1 MLMSQNF
8 YTNVSKIWKLCG
20 AISSPVS
27 DLSLWNL
34 ASLLIQG
41 HLSSSVSEFSSTSLR
56 WKVAKNLWK
65 GLFLISFT
73 GEILPETSPKWNKPE
88 GCSFTFYYILQMC
101 SVQVSAN
108 LLPSEIMKITT
119 QEFLPGWHHSLGKT
133 LWDLLSLMSLYL
145 EQTQGSISC
154 TE

>member
-1 MLMSQNF
+1 MHCYIFTCFWLI
-8 YTNVSKIWKLCG
+8 TLKLG
-20 AISSPVS
+20 KFVNSRSS
-27 DLSLWNL
+27 
-34 ASLLIQG
+34 
-41 HLSSSVSEFSSTSLR
+41 SSSVSKFSSPSLR
-56 WKVAKNLWK
+56 WKVSKNLWK
-65 GLFLISFT
+65 GLFLIS
-73 GEILPETSPKWNKPE
+73 ILRVKFCRRHLPNEMKQKVVLSH
-88 GCSFTFYYILQMC
+88 FIIIILQVC

>member
-1 MLMSQNF
+1 MFMSQNF
-8 YTNVSKIWKLCG
+8 YTNVCKIWKLCM

-34 ASLLIQG
+34 ARSLIQG
-41 HLSSSVSEFSSTSLR
+41 HLSSSVSEFSSTNLR

-73 GEILPETSPKWNKPE
+73 GAILPETSPKWNETE
-88 GCSFTFYYILQMC
+88 GCSFTFYNILQVC
-101 SVQVSAN
+101 SVQASAN

-133 LWDLLSLMSLYL
+133 LWDLLSSMSLYL
-145 EQTQGSISC
+145 EQTQGSISY